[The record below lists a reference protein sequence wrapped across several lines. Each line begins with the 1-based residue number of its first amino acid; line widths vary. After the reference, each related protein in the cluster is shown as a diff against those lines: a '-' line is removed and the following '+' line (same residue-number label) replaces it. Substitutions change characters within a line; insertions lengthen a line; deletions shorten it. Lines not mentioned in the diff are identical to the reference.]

1 MAETRY
7 TDSDKPEPGTAEA
20 VEAEFEVELAGLN
33 DSEAAQVT
41 DAISEAEFAGELAE
55 FDVDAEIQNAQVAEE
70 HREEAEQAQRDQAE
84 AVDAGDYGAARE
96 NAEQVQE
103 NLAEAEAQGASLDEA
118 TQDNDADVEVLEAA
132 EYQQDTAEE
141 FADASLDSVED
152 GVYEADSD
160 MMDDYAA
167 DAADQ
172 ADDYAQQGDQDGYYG
187 DQSIHTDNAQ

>member
-7 TDSDKPEPGTAEA
+7 TDADKPEPGTAEA
-20 VEAEFEVELAGLN
+20 VEAQFEVELAGLN

-41 DAISEAEFAGELAE
+41 DAISEAEFMGQLDELE
-55 FDVDAEIQNAQVAEE
+55 VDAEIQNAQVAEE
-70 HREEAEQAQRDQAE
+70 HREEAEDAQRDQAE
-84 AVDAGDYGAARE
+84 AVDAGDYGSARE
-96 NAEQVQE
+96 DAAEVQE

-118 TQDNDADVEVLEAA
+118 TQENDADVEVLEAA
-132 EYQQDTAEE
+132 EYQQETAEE
-141 FADASLDSVED
+141 FAEASLDSVDD

-172 ADDYAQQGDQDGYYG
+172 ADDYAQQGD
-187 DQSIHTDNAQ
+187 